1 MNDDRLATVLNAA
14 CQCLWLDRQALRERL
29 AQDPRLA
36 ELFDSRPGLVAGNV
50 VFLDPGDAAVMDR
63 TIALIT
69 RALTSPAFRAHVTGR
84 APAIAASARS
94 VNGGMLGFDFH
105 LGGEL
110 PQLIE
115 INTNPGGLLVNL
127 ELARAVT
134 ACCPEVAEPMA
145 ALRAVSLSP
154 DEVAARIVGSFR
166 CGWSAAR
173 GDVPL
178 TSLALVDDDPPNQYL
193 YPEFLLYQR
202 LFEAAGWKSLI
213 ADAAALEVRD
223 SGLWF
228 GEAKIDLVYNRLTDF
243 YLADERHAALRLA
256 EERGLAVVIPNP
268 AGHAHWADKRLLAA
282 LGDEEL
288 LRAAGLD
295 ESERTHLLRTIPRTE
310 IVTPEHAD
318 ELWQRRK
325 GLFFKPVDG
334 YGSKA
339 AYRGDGLTRSTFQH
353 ILAHRYVAQ
362 AIAPTSMRRVIV
374 DGQPADLRVD
384 IRNYCGQ
391 GTTWLRAARLW
402 RGQTTN
408 FRTPGGGF
416 APVLA
421 LAGAMAQR

>member
-1 MNDDRLATVLNAA
+1 MRLA
-14 CQCLWLDRQALRERL
+14 R
-29 AQDPRLA
+29 DPRLA

-50 VFLDPGDAAVMDR
+50 VFLDPDDAAVMDR
-63 TIALIT
+63 TIALVT
-69 RALTSPAFRAHVTGR
+69 RALMSPALRAHVTGQ
-84 APAIAASARS
+84 APAIAANARA
-94 VNGGMLGFDFH
+94 VNGGMFGFDFH

-115 INTNPGGLLVNL
+115 INTNPGGLMVNL

-145 ALRAVSLSP
+145 ALTAVSLSP
-154 DEVAARIVGSFR
+154 DEVAAQIVGCFR
-166 CGWSAAR
+166 SGWSAAR

-178 TSLALVDDDPPNQYL
+178 TTLALVDDDPPNQYL
-193 YPEFLLYQR
+193 YPEFLLFQR
-202 LFEAAGWKSLI
+202 LFEAAGWRCLI

-223 SGLWF
+223 GGLWF

-243 YLADERHAALRLA
+243 YLAEERHAALRLA
-256 EERGLAVVIPNP
+256 EERDLAVVIPNP

-282 LGDEEL
+282 LGDEGL

-295 ESERTHLLRTIPRTE
+295 EGERTHLVRTIPRTE
-310 IVTPEHAD
+310 FVTPERAD

-384 IRNYCGQ
+384 IRNYCGD

-421 LAGAMAQR
+421 LAGVMAQQ